1 MRNLNELSNNIKIR
15 FNNRKLY
22 ETALTH
28 PSYNADAKTKHQD
41 YEKMEFMGD
50 AVLGFVSADLIYKN
64 HQGLD
69 QGNMT
74 KLRSNLV
81 KTSALASY
89 ARSISLADYIRT
101 GHSIDPKNV
110 NKSDKILEDVFEAL
124 IGAIFLDQGL
134 KTAYKF
140 IEGFLL
146 DLIINFD
153 ESTLTDY
160 KTKLQEE
167 MQAEYRDSVKYVVIE
182 TTGPAHDRRFKVNV
196 LFNDIV
202 LGTGEGKSKKKA
214 QEAAAK
220 DALDKRSVL

>member
-1 MRNLNELSNNIKIR
+1 MHNLDELSRIIGIDFVDRN
-15 FNNRKLY
+15 LY

-41 YEKMEFMGD
+41 YERLEFMGD
-50 AVLGFVSADLIYKN
+50 AVLGFVCADLIFKN
-64 HQGLD
+64 HHGLD

-81 KTSALASY
+81 KSSALAGY
-89 ARSISLADYIRT
+89 ARNISLASFIKT
-101 GHSIDPKNV
+101 GHSIDPKNI

-124 IGAIFLDQGL
+124 IGAIFLDHGMDVAYNFL
-134 KTAYKF
+134 KG
-140 IEGFLL
+140 ILI
-146 DLIINFD
+146 DLIVNFD
-153 ESTLTDY
+153 ASTLTDY
-160 KTKLQEE
+160 KTRLQEE
-167 MQAEYRDSVKYVVIE
+167 MQAEYRDSVKYIVVE

-202 LGTGEGKSKKKA
+202 LGCGEGKSKKEA

-220 DALDKRSVL
+220 DALEKRSVL